1 MPSSNARA
9 LLVVL
14 DSVGIGGAEDARA
27 YGDDGAD
34 TVGHIAEACAA
45 GRGDRAGLRAGPLR
59 LPHLAALGL
68 GLSCEASTGRMPPNL
83 APPGEPRGA
92 FGYGVETSHGKDTPS
107 GHWEI
112 AGVPVDFDWG
122 YFPARQPTFPAELTE
137 GLIRKGSLPGILGNR
152 HASGTAIIDE
162 LGTQSVASGKPI
174 CYTSVDSVFQ
184 IAAHETAFGLERLYA
199 LCRIARGLCDP
210 FRVGRVIAR
219 PFIGDAGSGFMRT
232 ANRKDFATPAPRP
245 TLLDDLS
252 QAGHPIVSVG
262 KIGDI
267 FAHRATGTEV
277 KAAGNM
283 AMMSAALEAFATLPK
298 GGLVFLN
305 LVDFDTDFGHRR
317 DVPGYAAAL
326 EAFDARMP
334 EISARLRPDD
344 ICIITA
350 DHGNDPTFRGSDHT
364 REHTPILCFGPGV
377 APAPLGRRETLAD
390 IAASLSVHLGITPG
404 EAGTSWW

>member
-1 MPSSNARA
+1 MSSASARA
-9 LLVVL
+9 LLIVL
-14 DSVGIGGAEDARA
+14 DSVGIGGAEDAEA
-27 YGDDGAD
+27 YGDGGAD

-45 GRGDRAGLRAGPLR
+45 GDGDRPGLRAGPLR
-59 LPHLAALGL
+59 LPHLAKLGL
-68 GLSCEASTGRMPPNL
+68 GLSCEASSGRLPPNL
-83 APPGEPRGA
+83 EPRGKPGGA
-92 FGYGVETSHGKDTPS
+92 FGYGVETSRGKDTPS

-122 YFPARQPTFPAELTE
+122 YFPATEPCFPSALIDA
-137 GLIRKGSLPGILGNR
+137 LIREGGLPGILGNR

-162 LGTQSVASGKPI
+162 LGAESLASGKPI

-199 LCRIARGLCDP
+199 LCRLARRLCDP
-210 FRVGRVIAR
+210 YRIGRVIAR
-219 PFIGDAGSGFMRT
+219 PFVGEAEIGFTRT

-245 TLLDDLS
+245 TLLDRLHG
-252 QAGHPIVSVG
+252 AGRAIVSVG

-277 KAAGNM
+277 KAAGNV
-283 AMMSAALEAFATLPK
+283 AMLSTALEAFSALPE
-298 GGLVFLN
+298 GGLVFAN
-305 LVDFDTDFGHRR
+305 LVDFDTEFGHRR

-326 EAFDARMP
+326 EAFDARLP
-334 EISARLRPDD
+334 EISARLRGDD

-350 DHGNDPTFRGSDHT
+350 DHGNDPTFRGTDHT
-364 REHTPILCFGPGV
+364 REHTPILCFGPKV
-377 APAPLGRRETLAD
+377 RATPLGRRESLAD
-390 IAASLSVHLGITPG
+390 IAASLSVHLGLSPG